1 MTTPCRRVIARCPCL
16 PKLRRP
22 RRDRAPL
29 LALHKLDKRF
39 GATHALKAVDLT
51 FEQGEI
57 HAIVGE
63 NGAGK
68 STLIKLLTGVYPR
81 TSGEVYWRGKPV
93 PLVNPHEAISLGI
106 NAVHQEVVLCPH
118 LTVATNIFLGD
129 ELTRGGL
136 LNHKAMLR
144 EAQKL
149 LDDLGFDLPAG
160 VILSSLTIGQQQLV
174 ATARAERRGAKFLIF
189 DEPTAYLTR
198 QETAALFKLI
208 RRLKANGVTIVYI
221 SHRLEEV
228 FELCDRVSILRDG
241 ALVGTRRVSETNEA
255 DLIAL
260 MINRTI
266 EQIYHKDKVPFGAT
280 ILETERLSGKGFH
293 DVSIRV
299 REGEIV
305 GLYGLIG
312 AGRSEFVQS
321 LFGRFPATERQDPVE
336 GRAKSRSATNARRW
350 TSASRWRRKAA
361 EIRACASISASA
373 STSIC
378 RSSGASPRAA
388 DQSDARKRAAPTSRS
403 ATCRSRPLRARRS
416 VTSLSGGNQQKVVIG
431 KWLNHGAKLF
441 IFDEPTVG
449 VDVGTKAEIYRLL
462 GSLLR
467 QGAGV
472 IMISSYLPEVYEL
485 ADTLHVF
492 RRGAIVATPRLQGRV
507 ARNDFDGSDRR
518 LSRKWGCR
526 GDERSTMSRKRAGAA
541 GGLNVLLGLTLLGLL
556 LAMWVALSFETT
568 TFWTA
573 NNIANLLRQGAMIA
587 ILAIGETFV
596 IITGGIDLSVGAV
609 AGFIQHDRRAGC

>member
-1 MTTPCRRVIARCPCL
+1 MSATT
-16 PKLRRP
+16 
-22 RRDRAPL
+22 APAATVSL
-29 LALHKLDKRF
+29 DGEPILVLEKLDKRF
-39 GATHALKAVDLT
+39 GATHALKAVDLA

-81 TSGEVYWRGKPV
+81 TAGEIRWRGSPV
-93 PLVNPHEAISLGI
+93 TLVNPYAAIQLGI

-118 LTVATNIFLGD
+118 LTVAANIFLGD
-129 ELTRGGL
+129 ESTRAGL
-136 LNHKAMLR
+136 LDNKTMVR
-144 EAQKL
+144 EGQKL
-149 LDDLGFDLPAG
+149 LDELGFVIPAG
-160 VILSSLTIGQQQLV
+160 ALLSSLTIGQQQLV

-198 QETAALFKLI
+198 QEAAALFKLI

-241 ALVGTRRVSETNEA
+241 ALVGTRKITETNEN

-260 MINRTI
+260 MINRSI
-266 EQIYHKDKVPFGAT
+266 DQIYHKEKVALGET
-280 ILETERLSGKGFH
+280 ILTAENLSGRGFKNI
-293 DVSIRV
+293 SLSV

-321 LFGRFPATERQDPVE
+321 LFGRFPANSGRIVWKGREVAIRSERTAMDLGIALAPE
-336 GRAKSRSATNARRW
+336 SRRDQGLCLGLGVGFNLNLPIFKRLSLGPLMNLTKEA
-350 TSASRWRRKAA
+350 
-361 EIRACASISASA
+361 
-373 STSIC
+373 
-378 RSSGASPRAA
+378 GAA
-388 DQSDARKRAAPTSRS
+388 DKQIRDVQIKTASRAAPAS
-403 ATCRSRPLRARRS
+403 
-416 VTSLSGGNQQKVVIG
+416 SLSGGNQQKIVIG

-462 GSLLR
+462 GSLLK
-467 QGAGV
+467 QGAGIV
-472 IMISSYLPEVYEL
+472 MISSYLPEVYEL

-492 RRGAIVATPRLQGRV
+492 RRGEI
-507 ARNDFDGSDRR
+507 
-518 LSRKWGCR
+518 
-526 GDERSTMSRKRAGAA
+526 AA
-541 GGLNVLLGLTLLGLL
+541 SHHFKD
-556 LAMWVALSFETT
+556 ASHE
-568 TFWTA
+568 
-573 NNIANLLRQGAMIA
+573 A
-587 ILAIGETFV
+587 ILSEAIGV
-596 IITGGIDLSVGAV
+596 
-609 AGFIQHDRRAGC
+609 